1 MTWLGADEL
10 DLLVLGSG
18 VAGLSAAVRAAD
30 ELALRVGVLTKSEL
44 SQAATRWAQ
53 GGVAA
58 VLAGD
63 PDSTDLHLADTLGAG
78 AGLCDVDAV
87 RVLVDEGPS
96 RVNELIAMG
105 AMFDRDRE
113 GRLQLAREGG
123 HSLPRIVH
131 AGGAA
136 TGAEIERALVE
147 EVRETAVACWEQWFA
162 LDLLVDGGRCVGV
175 AAMDHDGAGHRDP
188 VPRTCCWP
196 PAARASCYAATTNP
210 APVDRRRP
218 GHGAAGRRGVRRHRV
233 RAVPPDRAAQP
244 QRCRGRCC
252 RRRCAGT
259 ARCIRDLDGKRFV
272 DELQPRDVVARAIT
286 RKMLEEDADH
296 MLLDATGL
304 ERFDERFPTIAADL
318 RSAGLDP
325 ATDYLPIAPAA
336 HYHCGGIVTDL
347 DGASSL
353 PGLWAA
359 GEVACTGVHG
369 ANRLAS
375 NSLLEGMVFGPRVIE
390 AIGRGVDGPSPTGAM
405 RAVVERRGRRRRD
418 RRAGG
423 RPAGRAGRRG
433 PGRRGRGPASELRD
447 RLQRAM
453 TRGAGVLRDA
463 RSLRETGAVVAAT
476 LAAIDGLPEGPE
488 REELRN
494 LATVGWALLPRRRG
508 ARGEPGLPH
517 PGGLPRPR
525 PGVPAPPGPALR
537 PSSAPSL
544 VSAFDPPIGRA
555 VAERRPPR
563 PRRGPRPARRHH
575 RRAGAAVGPRRRV
588 DGGSATA
595 ACSPGGPARRRPSAR
610 SSRPS
615 RWTGSGPTATVW
627 PAATTSRVVAGPLAV
642 GPHRGAHRAQLP
654 LPPLRR
660 GDRHP
665 PPGRR
670 RRGGQPAHAGLGHPQ
685 DAARAARRSRRRRC
699 GPAAASTTGARCPT
713 WCW

>member
-1 MTWLGADEL
+1 VTWLGADEL

-63 PDSTDLHLADTLGAG
+63 PDSTDLHLADTLSAG
-78 AGLCDVDAV
+78 ADLCDVDAV
-87 RVLVDEGPS
+87 RVLVAEGPS

-123 HSLPRIVH
+123 HSLPRVVH

-136 TGAEIERALVE
+136 TGAEIERALVD

-162 LDLLVDGGRCVGV
+162 LDLLVEGGRCVGV
-175 AAMDHDGAGHRDP
+175 AAMDHDGQVIEVRSRHVLLATGGAGQL
-188 VPRTCCWP
+188 
-196 PAARASCYAATTNP
+196 YAATTNP
-210 APVDRRRP
+210 LQSTGDGLAMALRAGVACADIEFVQFHPTALLSPRMPRP
-218 GHGAAGRRGVRRHRV
+218 LLSEALRGHGAL
-233 RAVPPDRAAQP
+233 
-244 QRCRGRCC
+244 
-252 RRRCAGT
+252 
-259 ARCIRDLDGKRFV
+259 IRDLDGKRFV
-272 DELQPRDVVARAIT
+272 DELEPRDVVARAIT
-286 RKMLEEDADH
+286 HKMLEEDADH
-296 MLLDATGL
+296 MLLDATAL

-325 ATDYLPIAPAA
+325 ARDYLPIAPAA

-405 RAVVERRGRRRRD
+405 RAVVSD
-418 RRAGG
+418 AAGG
-423 RPAGRAGRRG
+423 DVIGGQAVDLPDLPAAEPAEGTAG
-433 PGRRGRGPASELRD
+433 ELRD
-447 RLQRAM
+447 RFQRAM

-476 LAAIDGLPEGPE
+476 LGATERLSKGPD

-494 LATVGWALLPRRRG
+494 LATVGWALL
-508 ARGEPGLPH
+508 
-517 PGGLPRPR
+517 
-525 PGVPAPPGPALR
+525 
-537 PSSAPSL
+537 
-544 VSAFDPPIGRA
+544 RA
-555 VAERRPPR
+555 
-563 PRRGPRPARRHH
+563 
-575 RRAGAAVGPRRRV
+575 AAVREESRGCHTRDDFPDR
-588 DGGSATA
+588 D
-595 ACSPGGPARRRPSAR
+595 PAF
-610 SSRPS
+610 
-615 RWTGSGPTATVW
+615 
-627 PAATTSRVVAGPLAV
+627 
-642 GPHRGAHRAQLP
+642 QLR
-654 LPPLRR
+654 LVLR
-660 GDRHP
+660 
-665 PPGRR
+665 
-670 RRGGQPAHAGLGHPQ
+670 
-685 DAARAARRSRRRRC
+685 
-699 GPAAASTTGARCPT
+699 
-713 WCW
+713 